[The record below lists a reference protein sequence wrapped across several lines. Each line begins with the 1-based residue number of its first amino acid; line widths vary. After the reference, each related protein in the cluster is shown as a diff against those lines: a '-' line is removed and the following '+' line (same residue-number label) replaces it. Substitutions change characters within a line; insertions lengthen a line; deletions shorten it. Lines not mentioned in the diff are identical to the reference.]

1 MAGFYVTLAV
11 AQVVKMRVLR
21 TGPITIGQV
30 HAEEGKLDAVEF
42 PFTLTYNLDLAYGTK
57 IERLNREVKE
67 IIRNEKHWFNE
78 PMSLPPYLEVSYR
91 QLQTEMNAK
100 LALVG
105 RPPERDWASFDTPMT
120 DEEVLDLSYPVT
132 KFLQQNQGFNW
143 PHSNQQLC
151 DPICD
156 EPAV

>member
-21 TGPITIGQV
+21 TGPITIGQFPFYLV
-30 HAEEGKLDAVEF
+30 